1 MAQQIE
7 IPVAGFQ
14 NQIFS
19 LMLRLPPVLGYELRV
34 MGKRNHKFNKDSTH
48 NESSSPIAFVYALM
62 KIAPRFL

>member
-34 MGKRNHKFNKDSTH
+34 MGKGNHKFNKDSTH
-48 NESSSPIAFVYALM
+48 N
-62 KIAPRFL
+62 